1 MKKVLIVGRGLLGKF
16 LTKNLIEHDITLC
29 SHQEWRVEWA
39 LNKYD
44 AIINCAA
51 IVGQGKCRDAGY
63 ESVIKAN
70 VQLADKIV
78 ESAEDIGARAIL
90 FSTEGVYSDIN
101 SGETEEYYTGS
112 FKSESHRVSAH
123 NLYVS
128 SKLIMES
135 VCADRSIVFRLS
147 RLHLGTEHPND
158 LLQAMRSY
166 SFVENRWQTLA
177 TPKYVLSA
185 INACL
190 KRLSSDDWNGIYN
203 LSELEPTYLPKFARS
218 HEFAIP
224 ILPGRQNGMTPAHC
238 LDTTK
243 ASTKGMFDYA
253 TSND

>member
-63 ESVIKAN
+63 EEVIKAN

-78 ESAEDIGARAIL
+78 ETAEKSGARAIL

-101 SGETEEYYTGS
+101 TGVTDDYYNGS
-112 FKSESHRVSAH
+112 WKSESHRVSAH

-135 VCADRSIVFRLS
+135 VCADQSIVFRLG

-158 LLQAMRSY
+158 LLQAMRAY
-166 SFVENRWQTLA
+166 SFIEKRWQTLA
-177 TPKYVLSA
+177 TKKCVLSA
-185 INACL
+185 INTCL
-190 KRLSSDDWNGIYN
+190 VCPSSDDWNGIYN
-203 LSELEPTYLPKFARS
+203 LAELVPTYLPRF
-218 HEFAIP
+218 
-224 ILPGRQNGMTPAHC
+224 C
-238 LDTTK
+238 
-243 ASTKGMFDYA
+243 
-253 TSND
+253 